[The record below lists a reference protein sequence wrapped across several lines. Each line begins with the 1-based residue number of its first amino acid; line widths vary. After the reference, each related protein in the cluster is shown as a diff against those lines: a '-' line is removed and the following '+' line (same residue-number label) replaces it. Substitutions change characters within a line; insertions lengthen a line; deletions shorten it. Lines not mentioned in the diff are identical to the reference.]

1 MKQFTN
7 LQGLRALGF
16 LFIFLHH
23 TLGYITKASP
33 VDFGGRGV
41 EIFFVLSG
49 FLIAYHSMDKDLV
62 STWKGSLQYLLKKLK
77 KFYVLHIFTFLILA
91 LFFLHRYMKSGHIE
105 YGDWYHFI
113 LNAVLNITL
122 LQSWY
127 SPAKFS
133 FNGVTWFLSSI
144 LFMYFLT
151 PKSVNFLKR
160 RGYIEIITL
169 FILIFTFKFM
179 LDTSGYKLF
188 GKLVFFSSYVN
199 PAYRFLDFLIG
210 YLGYVTFFKSGN
222 ELNISKR
229 STTILQLIVLSMYL
243 GSCYIFNKI
252 WQPAPF
258 ILLTILLIFA
268 CALKGGIMDYILG
281 NKLMVH
287 IGNIS
292 LELFIFHQVII
303 RILGPHIIKYF
314 SPLFTIGA
322 LFAISLLI
330 AEALHWEKIRRAITI
345 R

>member
-16 LFIFLHH
+16 IFIFLHH

-49 FLIAYHSMDKDLV
+49 FLIAYHSMDKDIL
-62 STWKGSLQYLLKKLK
+62 STWKGSFQFLIKKLK
-77 KFYVLHIFTFLILA
+77 KFYLLHIFTFLILTF
-91 LFFLHRYMKSGHIE
+91 FFLHRYLKSGHIE

-151 PKSVNFLKR
+151 PKTVNFLKHK
-160 RGYIEIITL
+160 GYIEIITL

-188 GKLVFFSSYVN
+188 DKLVFFSSYVN

-210 YLGYVTFFKSGN
+210 YLGYMIFFTSGN
-222 ELNISKR
+222 KLNISYRK
-229 STTILQLIVLSMYL
+229 TTIFQLIVLSMYL
-243 GSCYIFNKI
+243 ESCYIFNKV
-252 WQPAPF
+252 WRPTPF
-258 ILLTILLIFA
+258 ILLTVLLIFA
-268 CALKGGIMDYILG
+268 CALKDGIMDYIGG

-292 LELFIFHQVII
+292 LALFIFHRVII
-303 RILGPHIIKYF
+303 KILEPHIIKHLPPY
-314 SPLFTIGA
+314 L
-322 LFAISLLI
+322 LLEHSLL
-330 AEALHWEKIRRAITI
+330 
-345 R
+345 